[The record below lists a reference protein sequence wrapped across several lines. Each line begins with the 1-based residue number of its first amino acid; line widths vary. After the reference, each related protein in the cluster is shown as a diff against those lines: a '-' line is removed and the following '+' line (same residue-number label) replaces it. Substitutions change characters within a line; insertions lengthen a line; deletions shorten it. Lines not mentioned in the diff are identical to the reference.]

1 MFGSRRK
8 FYFRSMTIANPKKK
22 NSQIALI
29 IVVAALGYF
38 VDIYDLVLF
47 GVVKAE
53 SLDQIMHHSSPE
65 ERAAMG
71 KFLFNMQMMG
81 MLIGGLLW
89 GILGDKKGRLKV
101 LFGSILLYSAANL
114 LNAFVTDVN
123 SYAFVRIIAG
133 IGLAGELG
141 AGITLVSEMMSK
153 EKRGYGTM
161 IIVTFGALGAVV
173 ASLVGAKG
181 EAIGHFFFNVIGI
194 QFANWQVA
202 YIVGGL
208 MGLVLLLL
216 RVGTIESDFF
226 KEMKHEEGIKKGDLK
241 IIFYHKKNL
250 VKYIH
255 CIVIGIPIWYV
266 IGLLIMNS
274 KDNFG
279 PWVGLNNVV
288 NGTAVMYAYIGLSFG
303 DLLSGILSQ
312 VLKSRKIVVYL
323 YLSFT
328 LVLTVIFLFFLKGIS
343 LNTYYFF
350 CFLLGTGT
358 GYWAIFVTIAA
369 EQFGTNIRSTA
380 ANTIPNFVRGS
391 VNLITLCFGILIS
404 FQFSDGLA
412 ALIVGIVFILLAIN
426 SISKLK
432 ETFGK
437 DLDYMESGEIV

>member
-1 MFGSRRK
+1 MKEVQTIPNRK
-8 FYFRSMTIANPKKK
+8 IV
-22 NSQIALI
+22 ILI
-29 IVVAALGYF
+29 IVAALGYF

-53 SLDQIMHHSSPE
+53 SLNQIMLGASDELKAST
-65 ERAAMG
+65 G
-71 KFLFNMQMMG
+71 KYLFNMQMLG

-89 GILGDKKGRLKV
+89 GVIGDKKGRLKV
-101 LFGSILLYSAANL
+101 LFGSILLYSLANIV
-114 LNAFVTDVN
+114 NAFVTDVTTY
-123 SYAFVRIIAG
+123 SIVRVIAG

-173 ASLVGAKG
+173 ASLVGSEGTFIAKLLLDLT
-181 EAIGHFFFNVIGI
+181 GI
-194 QFANWQVA
+194 TFANWQVA

-208 MGLVLLLL
+208 MGLFLLLL

-226 KEMKHEEGIKKGDLK
+226 KNVKNEGHIKKGDLK
-241 IIFYHKKNL
+241 LIFFNRENFI
-250 VKYIH
+250 KYIH
-255 CIVIGIPIWYV
+255 CILIGIPIWYI

-279 PWVGLNNVV
+279 PLLGIQDIE
-288 NGTAVMYAYIGLSFG
+288 NGKAVMYAYIGLSFG

-312 VLKSRKIVVYL
+312 ILKSRKIVVGIYL
-323 YLSFT
+323 AFT
-328 LVLTVIFLFFLKGIS
+328 LVLTISFLFFSQGIS
-343 LNTYYFF
+343 KESYYIF

-391 VNLITLCFGILIS
+391 VNIIVLLFTFLVS
-404 FQFSDGLA
+404 MSVSDDWS
-412 ALIVGIVFILLAIN
+412 ALIVGLIFIGLAFY
-426 SISKLK
+426 SISRLK

-437 DLDYMESGEIV
+437 DLNYIEEVS

>member
-1 MFGSRRK
+1 MK
-8 FYFRSMTIANPKKK
+8 ANS
-22 NSQIALI
+22 NRQIALI

-47 GVVKAE
+47 GVVKSE
-53 SLDQIMHHSSPE
+53 SLDQIMVGADAISK
-65 ERAAMG
+65 ANTG
-71 KFLFNMQMMG
+71 KFLFNMQMLG
-81 MLIGGLLW
+81 MLVGGLLW

-114 LNAFVTDVN
+114 ANAFVTDVPT
-123 SYAFVRIIAG
+123 YAIVRVIAG

-161 IIVTFGALGAVV
+161 VIVTFGALGAVV
-173 ASLVGAKG
+173 ASLVGSKG
-181 EAIGHFFFNVIGI
+181 QTIGNLLTEITG
-194 QFANWQVA
+194 QTFANWQVA

-208 MGLVLLLL
+208 MGLILLLM
-216 RVGTIESDFF
+216 RVGTIESNFF
-226 KEMKHEEGIKKGDLK
+226 QNIKHESGIKKGDLRLILFNK
-241 IIFYHKKNL
+241 ANL
-250 VKYIH
+250 IKYVH
-255 CIVIGIPIWYV
+255 CILIGIPIWYV

-279 PWVGLNNVV
+279 PWLGVNGVV

-312 VLKSRKIVVYL
+312 VLKSRKIVVYI
-323 YLSFT
+323 YLIFT
-328 LVLTVIFLFFLKGIS
+328 LILTIVFLFFLEGIS
-343 LNTYYFF
+343 LNTYYLM

-391 VNLITLCFGILIS
+391 VNLVVLLFGLLLSLNLNDGVSALFVGILFITLSIY
-404 FQFSDGLA
+404 
-412 ALIVGIVFILLAIN
+412 
-426 SISKLK
+426 SISQLK

-437 DLDYMESGEIV
+437 DLNYMEKLS